1 MSIAIL
7 QKTQFLPRVFSRV
20 QSVSQKAWIRTG
32 DCQVQQKP
40 DSPSSLLTC
49 LLNQTHSRTRTQ
61 HFRIFSC
68 SPPHPGWAGT
78 LDSRCKQT
86 VRHCTLRHRRDSS
99 VEEENH
105 LAQDSSQLRSW
116 QLPHVRTRHHPQLQ
130 SAHTRHYPPKQNR
143 WDCLAFQAGNPCR
156 E

>member
-61 HFRIFSC
+61 HFRIFC
-68 SPPHPGWAGT
+68 SPPHPGRAGT
-78 LDSRCKQT
+78 SDSRCKQT

-105 LAQDSSQLRSW
+105 LAQDSSQLAPFMAATARTHAASPAAPKCSHEA
-116 QLPHVRTRHHPQLQ
+116 LPAEAEALGLPRFS
-130 SAHTRHYPPKQNR
+130 SA
-143 WDCLAFQAGNPCR
+143 
-156 E
+156 